1 MCLHTYVCADSNWIW
16 VSCRVHCTQGRT
28 DCLVVCFVVVV
39 VVVVVVGLGGCL

>member
-16 VSCRVHCTQGRT
+16 VSCRVHCTQSHRLSGG
-28 DCLVVCFVVVV
+28 VCSFV